1 MSFLLSTVNAFR
13 TQHSGCLNSIPETK
27 SRKEM
32 PPQMFL
38 PRKSFDK
45 WWRRRCGILIRSIL
59 CNRTACLPSQHRDM
73 KIRGPPSRTSR
84 TRLPSHC
91 GTELLTGSLLIC
103 RDGATQWCDGNLTR
117 SSDSKKVKEEDEEW
131 MTVSLRGIRRSGWGW
146 KSFCTEE
153 WFIVKTLQPSHS
165 ILSPDKWWLLCAV
178 YSLTAHYRHQY
189 LIVYYTSKISCP
201 PRQATHRSVIAA
213 KLI

>member
-1 MSFLLSTVNAFR
+1 MHFERNTRVASIQFLKQNQGKRCHPKCFYRANHLINGGGGGVVFSFVRSFVTA
-13 TQHSGCLNSIPETK
+13 
-27 SRKEM
+27 
-32 PPQMFL
+32 L
-38 PRKSFDK
+38 P
-45 WWRRRCGILIRSIL
+45 
-59 CNRTACLPSQHRDM
+59 ACLPSQHREM